1 MAIQTRNKISA
12 SFSISSMSDLV
23 FFLMIFFMIT
33 TTLVAPNAIKL
44 LLPATSSKT
53 LAKPTITVYINEKF
67 DFFVEEL
74 QVNTETLESRI
85 AEKLDSQTEGTVILK
100 ADKSVPVQHIV
111 TVIDAVNRINLK
123 NGTKHQV
130 ILSSLIK

>member
-33 TTLVAPNAIKL
+33 ATLVAPNAIKL

-53 LAKPTITVYINEKF
+53 LAKQTITVYINDKF

-74 QVNTETLESRI
+74 QVKVETLESAI
-85 AEKLDSQTEGTVILK
+85 AQKLTSQTEGTVILK
-100 ADKSVPVQHIV
+100 ADKSVPVQYIV
-111 TVIDAVNRINLK
+111 NVIDAVNRINLK

-130 ILSSLIK
+130 ILSSLI

>member
-23 FFLMIFFMIT
+23 FFLMIFFMIIS
-33 TTLVAPNAIKL
+33 TLVAPNAIKL
-44 LLPATSSKT
+44 LLPETSNKA
-53 LAKPTITVYINEKF
+53 LAKETITVYINEKF

-74 QVNTETLESRI
+74 QVSQEILESQI
-85 AEKLDSQTEGTVILK
+85 AKKLDSQKEGTVILK
-100 ADKSVPVQHIV
+100 ADKSVPVQYIV
-111 TVIDAVNRINLK
+111 TVIDAVNRINQK

-130 ILSSLIK
+130 ILSSLI

>member
-1 MAIQTRNKISA
+1 
-12 SFSISSMSDLV
+12 MSDLV

-44 LLPATSSKT
+44 LLPETSSKT
-53 LAKPTITVYINEKF
+53 LTKPTITVYINEKF